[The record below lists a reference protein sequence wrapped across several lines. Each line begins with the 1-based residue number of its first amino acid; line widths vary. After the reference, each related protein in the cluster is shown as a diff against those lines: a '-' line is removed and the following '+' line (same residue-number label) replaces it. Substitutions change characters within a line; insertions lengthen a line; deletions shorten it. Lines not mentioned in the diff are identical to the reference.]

1 MNKENK
7 VINSKFFA
15 LAASGFVHFVLLA
28 FIIYSYKPTEVQ
40 AYQTI
45 QISMIATSKAPQAE
59 PVKKAV
65 QQKTPVKEN
74 GMLKAPQA
82 EPEKVTEPK
91 QELAKLEPESGK
103 AQISDTEQDVVVS
116 EPSFSANYLRNPA
129 PKYPESARRKRQQG
143 SVLLKV
149 VVSPAGEPANILL
162 QASSGS
168 ELLDNAAI
176 DAVARWKFVPAKR
189 NDEFVTASVI
199 VPIDFKLE

>member
-15 LAASGFVHFVLLA
+15 LAASGVVHFVLLA
-28 FIIYSYKPTEVQ
+28 FVIYSYKPTEVQ

-45 QISMIATSKAPQAE
+45 QISMIATSKAPHAE

-65 QQKTPVKEN
+65 QQKTQVKEN
-74 GMLKAPQA
+74 GMLKAPEA
-82 EPEKVTEPK
+82 KPEKVTEPK
-91 QELAKLEPESGK
+91 QELAKLEPKSG
-103 AQISDTEQDVVVS
+103 ATQISDTEQDVVVS
-116 EPSFSANYLRNPA
+116 APIFSANYLRNPA
-129 PKYPESARRKRQQG
+129 PKYPESAKRKRQQG